1 MRNEQKQRQIRNE
14 QKQKQRQMRNEQKQK
29 TKPIKK
35 IEKIFKLKENKN
47 KNVNDKDFNLD
58 DLV

>member
-1 MRNEQKQRQIRNE
+1 VRNELRTE
-14 QKQKQRQMRNEQKQK
+14 